1 MKKLLKH
8 ILTFLSVACITVSA
22 VSFVSCKNTDDDD
35 TPTILPTPVVNTV
48 VNTGFSGTFF
58 CGDIVNNSRSF
69 AKVYEFAADGK
80 VDYEYTSKTL
90 KDSDGKIAGSH
101 VSSFAFYTKNG
112 STITWTENGGIIT
125 ATGETITAT
134 IVDNDTLKIGDYD
147 YKRTAGSIFAFTF
160 INDSE
165 NNSLTC
171 IDYLLK
177 DDNTYVKTSRISKGT
192 KEVTTESGTYNI
204 SDGNITLKASDGTEK
219 SGTIGASLNLGEKI
233 TRTTSE
239 GKERSLNITYIKLTK

>member
-35 TPTILPTPVVNTV
+35 TPIILPTPVVNTV

-58 CGDIVNNSRSF
+58 CGDIVNNSSSF
-69 AKVYEFAADGK
+69 AKVYEFATDGK
-80 VDYEYTSKTL
+80 VDYGYTSM
-90 KDSDGKIAGSH
+90 KDSDGKITSSQ
-101 VSSFAFYTKNG
+101 VNSFAFYTKNG

-134 IVDNDTLKIGDYD
+134 IVDNDTLKIGNYA

-192 KEVTTESGTYNI
+192 KEVTTESGTYKI
-204 SDGNITLKASDGTEK
+204 SDGNITLTASDGTEK
-219 SGTIGASLNLGEKI
+219 SGTIGAVLNLGEKI

-239 GKERSLNITYIKLTK
+239 GKEVSLTIRYKKLTK

>member
-22 VSFVSCKNTDDDD
+22 VSFVSCKNTDDD
-35 TPTILPTPVVNTV
+35 TPPIILPPPV

-58 CGDIVNNSRSF
+58 YGDIVNNSRSF
-69 AKVYEFAADGK
+69 AKVYEFATDGK

-90 KDSDGKIAGSH
+90 RDSDGKIAGSH
-101 VSSFAFYTKNG
+101 ESSFAFYTKNG
-112 STITWTENGGIIT
+112 STITWTENG
-125 ATGETITAT
+125 ETITAT
-134 IVDNDTLKIGDYD
+134 IVDNDTLKIGDYA
-147 YKRTAGSIFAFTF
+147 YKRTAGSIFAFTL

-192 KEVTTESGTYNI
+192 KEVTTESGTYKISDGNI
-204 SDGNITLKASDGTEK
+204 SDGNITLTASDGTEK
-219 SGTIGASLNLGEKI
+219 SGTIGGALNLGEKI

-239 GKERSLNITYIKLTK
+239 GKEVSLTIRYIKLTK